1 MDRTRRRTRR
11 RERGA
16 PAVIEMFEAEETVG
30 EYLARIADLLEETD
44 DEGTMVP
51 PGFPVDFMTRDNAV
65 VCTAT
70 LYQRYNGAVVLR
82 IDAPLAETTDSA
94 ALRQW
99 VMDAPGHL
107 PYVQI
112 RCQTL
117 RSEGRVRLV
126 ATHSLAVD
134 NLSQFVLEQVLSSFD
149 FIVPQWVDKV
159 AKVEAVSRMHTS
171 RPTGD
176 MSPPDTSDDASPD
189 ADDVDAVVHEPAGVD
204 AVLAELDALV
214 GLEPVKDLV
223 RRLAD
228 IQRVANVREKAGLR
242 ALRPSPHL
250 VFTGNPGTGKTTV
263 ARLIGRLYKEMGL
276 LRRGHVVEIG
286 RHGLIGG
293 YIGQTAIKTAEVLKS
308 AEDGVLFIDEAYS
321 LAVDHHLDYGRE
333 AIETILAHMENHRGR
348 IAVVVAG
355 YPDKMDDFLKMNPG
369 LASRFDHTLDFPDF
383 SDDEMLE
390 VFRGFAEMNDYRLG
404 DGAAGRL
411 LEIVS
416 GWPRGASFG
425 NAREVR
431 KLFHE
436 VVSRHSAA
444 VVASGIESGDALRDL
459 EIVHF
464 PPDGTAPAKTSAPVQ
479 VGYL

>member
-1 MDRTRRRTRR
+1 M
-11 RERGA
+11 
-16 PAVIEMFEAEETVG
+16 IEMHEAEETVG
-30 EYLARIADLLEETD
+30 EYIARIADLLEETD
-44 DEGTMVP
+44 DKGSLVP
-51 PGFPVDFMTRDNAV
+51 PDFPVDFITRDNGV

-70 LYQRYNGAVVLR
+70 LYQRYNGSVVLR
-82 IDAPLAETTDSA
+82 IDAPIAETTDSG

-99 VMDAPGHL
+99 VLDAPGHL

-117 RSEGRVRLV
+117 HNDGRVRLV
-126 ATHSLAVD
+126 ATHSLSVD
-134 NLSQFVLEQVLSSFD
+134 NLSQFVLEQVVSSFD

-159 AKVEAVSRMHTS
+159 AKVEAVTRRQAAQQAAETS
-171 RPTGD
+171 RPDTD
-176 MSPPDTSDDASPD
+176 DDETPDTDDVEAVIHDAS
-189 ADDVDAVVHEPAGVD
+189 GVD
-204 AVLAELDALV
+204 VVLAELEALV
-214 GLEPVKDLV
+214 GLAPVKDLV

-276 LRRGHVVEIG
+276 LRRGHVVETG

-333 AIETILAHMENHRGR
+333 AIETILAHMENNRGR
-348 IAVVVAG
+348 IAIVVAG
-355 YPDKMDDFLKMNPG
+355 YPDKMDDFLRMNPG

-383 SDDEMLE
+383 SDDEMVE
-390 VFRGFAEMNDYRLG
+390 VFRLFAEANDYRLG
-404 DGAAGRL
+404 AGAGERL
-411 LEIVS
+411 REIVS
-416 GWPRGASFG
+416 GWPRGATFA

-436 VVSRHSAA
+436 VVSRHSTAI
-444 VVASGIESGDALRDL
+444 VAGGIESGDELRDL
-459 EIVHF
+459 CVAHF
-464 PPDGTAPAKTSAPVQ
+464 PPDGTPPAQAAPTVQ